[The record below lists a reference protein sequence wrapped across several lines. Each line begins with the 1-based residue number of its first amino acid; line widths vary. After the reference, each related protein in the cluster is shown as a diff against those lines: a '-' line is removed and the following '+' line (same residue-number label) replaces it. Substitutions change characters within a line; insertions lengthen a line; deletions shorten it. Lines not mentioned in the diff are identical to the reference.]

1 MRGSE
6 ILGCGDAGVHVGGV
20 GGGED
25 PFCDYCREDAGVA
38 GAERWGGSERG
49 RGGGDED
56 AEFAK
61 GGEDG
66 FVGLG
71 EPGVLLLLLLG

>member
-1 MRGSE
+1 MRGLE
-6 ILGCGDAGVHVGGV
+6 ILGRGDAGVHVRGV

-25 PFCDYCREDAGVA
+25 PFCYCFGGMGGGE
-38 GAERWGGSERG
+38 AEGRGGGPGGGS
-49 RGGGDED
+49 GGGDED

-71 EPGVLLLLLLG
+71 EPGVLLLLLV